1 MSGDWLAIWRERK
14 GGVLISG
21 AMPFQMKVQPI
32 DAKGSFRID
41 AAKPA
46 AKSRLK
52 RLFER
57 QFPSVLRI
65 SSAEKP
71 GDGREKEREDDGCE
85 VEPSSVCL
93 DKMVVS
99 FMEDGGNERP
109 QRSRC
114 NCFNVNYD
122 DSSDDDFDFR
132 GSGDPPGAGDAAEFI
147 EGLVL
152 CASIAERNLLADA
165 SKIMEKAKNWNGKS
179 ECRRIVVDGLQS
191 LGYDAAICK
200 SRWDKNPSFPA
211 GEYEY
216 LDVEVDGGERLLI
229 DVDFR
234 SEFEIARSTKSYRA
248 VLQHLPSLFV
258 GRSERLQQI
267 VAAVSEAARQSLR
280 KKGLHVPP
288 WRKPEYM
295 RSKWLSPYHRTST
308 AKPEAEPAND
318 PRSTSAKE
326 PIPELERAVEAPGDG
341 DSKAGEE
348 GKAEAVAQPWQ
359 PPPAR
364 PRSGVRVVAGLAAV
378 L

>member
-1 MSGDWLAIWRERK
+1 MTGDWLAVRRVRK

-85 VEPSSVCL
+85 VDPSSVCL

-122 DSSDDDFDFR
+122 DSSDDDLDFR
-132 GSGDPPGAGDAAEFI
+132 GSGDPPAAGDAAEFI
-147 EGLVL
+147 E
-152 CASIAERNLLADA
+152 
-165 SKIMEKAKNWNGKS
+165 
-179 ECRRIVVDGLQS
+179 VV
-191 LGYDAAICK
+191 
-200 SRWDKNPSFPA
+200 
-211 GEYEY
+211 
-216 LDVEVDGGERLLI
+216 
-229 DVDFR
+229 
-234 SEFEIARSTKSYRA
+234 
-248 VLQHLPSLFV
+248 FV
-258 GRSERLQQI
+258 
-267 VAAVSEAARQSLR
+267 
-280 KKGLHVPP
+280 
-288 WRKPEYM
+288 
-295 RSKWLSPYHRTST
+295 
-308 AKPEAEPAND
+308 
-318 PRSTSAKE
+318 
-326 PIPELERAVEAPGDG
+326 
-341 DSKAGEE
+341 
-348 GKAEAVAQPWQ
+348 VAQLDKHSRKVSIFA
-359 PPPAR
+359 PPR
-364 PRSGVRVVAGLAAV
+364 PTPPFSNLN
-378 L
+378 